1 MDISAISAIAG
12 AGGLE
17 KGARLELINSS
28 LAPFSPGAAG
38 ASGFAEALGKALS
51 SANEAQQRAETM
63 ARQFQ
68 LNDPNVTL
76 EETMIAMQTANI
88 SFQSLVQVRNRLLS
102 AYHEIMNLQV

>member
-1 MDISAISAIAG
+1 MDISAISTVTG
-12 AGGLE
+12 ASGLE

-28 LAPFSPGAAG
+28 LAPFSRGAAG

-51 SANEAQQRAETM
+51 SVNEAQQRADVL
-63 ARQFQ
+63 AQRFQ
-68 LNDPNVTL
+68 LNDPRVTL

-102 AYHEIMNLQV
+102 AYHDIMNLQA

>member
-1 MDISAISAIAG
+1 MEIPSIDAIAR
-12 AGGLE
+12 AGGLAPL
-17 KGARLELINSS
+17 GAARGT
-28 LAPFSPGAAG
+28 APAG

-51 SANEAQQRAETM
+51 SVNEAQQRAEAT

-76 EETMIAMQTANI
+76 EETMIAMQTANV

>member
-1 MDISAISAIAG
+1 T
-12 AGGLE
+12 
-17 KGARLELINSS
+17 
-28 LAPFSPGAAG
+28 GAAG

-51 SANEAQQRAETM
+51 AVNQAQQRAEAT

-76 EETMIAMQTANI
+76 EETMIALQTANI

-102 AYHEIMNLQV
+102 AYQEVMNLQV

>member
-1 MDISAISAIAG
+1 MDVPSIEGIARSSGLRLPGAASA
-12 AGGLE
+12 
-17 KGARLELINSS
+17 
-28 LAPFSPGAAG
+28 PGAAG

-51 SANEAQQRAETM
+51 SVNRAQQHAEAA

-76 EETMIAMQTANI
+76 EESMIAMQTANV
-88 SFQSLVQVRNRLLS
+88 SFQALVQVRNRLLS

>member
-1 MDISAISAIAG
+1 MDISAISAIAR
-12 AGGLE
+12 AGGVAPLDAAR
-17 KGARLELINSS
+17 GA
-28 LAPFSPGAAG
+28 GAAG

-51 SANEAQQRAETM
+51 SVNEAQQRAEAM